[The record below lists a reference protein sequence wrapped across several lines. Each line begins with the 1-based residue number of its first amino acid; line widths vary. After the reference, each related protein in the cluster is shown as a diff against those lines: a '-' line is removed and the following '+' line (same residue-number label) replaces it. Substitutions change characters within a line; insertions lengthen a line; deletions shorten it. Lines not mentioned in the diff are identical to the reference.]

1 MWKINYKKI
10 FLKELSK
17 LPKQDRIKIEII
29 VFDKLSSVNPFENLD
44 IKKMTGYKDKYR
56 IRIGYYRIGLT
67 IGIKEHII
75 TLNRIT
81 HRKDIYNIFP

>member
-67 IGIKEHII
+67 IGIKEQII
-75 TLNRIT
+75 TLNRIA

>member
-17 LPKQDRIKIEII
+17 LPKQDRLKIEILA
-29 VFDKLSSVNPFENLD
+29 FEKLSSATPFENID

-56 IRIGYYRIGLT
+56 IRVGNYRLGLT
-67 IGIKEHII
+67 VDIKQQII
-75 TLNRIT
+75 TLNRIA